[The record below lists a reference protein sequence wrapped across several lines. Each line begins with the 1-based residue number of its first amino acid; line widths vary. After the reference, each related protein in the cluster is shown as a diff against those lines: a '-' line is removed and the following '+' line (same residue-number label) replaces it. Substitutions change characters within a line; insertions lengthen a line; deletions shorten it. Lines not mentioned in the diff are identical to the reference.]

1 MQGFSDLV
9 SSVNDFVW
17 GPAMIIL
24 LVGTG
29 IFLTFRLKFRPWKN
43 LGVPISYD
51 CVVCHD
57 RHR

>member
-1 MQGFSDLV
+1 MEVFMQGFSDLV

-43 LGVPISYD
+43 LGFALKPEAKAI
-51 CVVCHD
+51 
-57 RHR
+57 